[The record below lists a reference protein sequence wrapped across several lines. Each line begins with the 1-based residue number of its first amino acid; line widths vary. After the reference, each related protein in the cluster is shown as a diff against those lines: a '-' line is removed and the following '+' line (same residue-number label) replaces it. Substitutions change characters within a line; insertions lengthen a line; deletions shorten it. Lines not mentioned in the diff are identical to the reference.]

1 MFHLERVRILK
12 RSESLSS
19 TTETSILSDL
29 LLVFRTVLAPAWLLL
44 VLQYV
49 GMVQVADTQLSM
61 PCPGALPVSV
71 QFFTGVCFFCS
82 VVF

>member
-1 MFHLERVRILK
+1 M
-12 RSESLSS
+12 
-19 TTETSILSDL
+19 
-29 LLVFRTVLAPAWLLL
+29 LAPAWLLL

-61 PCPGALPVSV
+61 LCPGALPVSV

-82 VVF
+82 SGSEVLFSEEPVITNMCLH